1 MKPIFSAQQKR
12 VLTMCV
18 VMYTAAYV
26 CRLNLSAALWQELK
40 GTGIRVLASCPG
52 PTETDFWTV
61 AGNDSV
67 LKNRRTPQQVV
78 DATMDGLRR
87 NRPVVI
93 DGAWN
98 KALAFA
104 ARFAPVQAQTAVS
117 HYVTT
122 R

>member
-1 MKPIFSAQQKR
+1 M
-12 VLTMCV
+12 
-18 VMYTAAYV
+18 AAYAASKAYV
-26 CRLNLSAALWQELK
+26 LNLSAALWQELK